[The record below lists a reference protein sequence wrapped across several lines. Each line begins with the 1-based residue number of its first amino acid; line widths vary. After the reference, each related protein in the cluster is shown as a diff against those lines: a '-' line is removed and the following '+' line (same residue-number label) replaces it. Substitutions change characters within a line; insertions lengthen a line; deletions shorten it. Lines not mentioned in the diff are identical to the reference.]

1 MDVPTNL
8 QIDDRLL
15 AAAQRVGGFK
25 TKKDTV
31 NHALEDFV
39 RRRDQVR
46 VLELFGAVDLH
57 ARFDP
62 KQLRKKR

>member
-1 MDVPTNL
+1 MPTNL

-15 AAAQRVGGFK
+15 EAAQRVGGFK

-46 VLELFGAVDLH
+46 VFELFGAINLH
-57 ARFDP
+57 EKFDP